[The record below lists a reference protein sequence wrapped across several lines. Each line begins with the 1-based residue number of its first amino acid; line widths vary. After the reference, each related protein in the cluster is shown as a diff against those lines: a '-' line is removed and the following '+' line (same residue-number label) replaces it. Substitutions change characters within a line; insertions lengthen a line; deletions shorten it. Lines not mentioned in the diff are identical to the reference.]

1 MGAGHF
7 EMLEEILLNVGEDF
21 HNTVD
26 YVPASHSKVP
36 LNIVN
41 TILEC
46 YPEQEERALRALDK
60 LIDLLEWKGVDEYLR
75 AFDRL

>member
-26 YVPASHSKVP
+26 YVPVSHSKHLVKHESY
-36 LNIVN
+36 IV
-41 TILEC
+41 
-46 YPEQEERALRALDK
+46 YP
-60 LIDLLEWKGVDEYLR
+60 
-75 AFDRL
+75 